1 MRIDKNNYEALL
13 IDYLDGT
20 LNAAQEAALWL
31 FLEEHP
37 ELREEF
43 EGLADVKLTAPAATF
58 DAKNALRQPH
68 AVPTDRDHLLAQY
81 LEGHLSP
88 EAGAEVFRKIA
99 TDPEWAQAWSYM
111 EHTRLKATDE
121 RLATKDPLLFAA
133 PLTAHEAGV
142 LAAADARAVSG
153 ESKEVSDLRALT
165 LRPDTAVVFPGKRG
179 LKRTPVITL
188 TVRWTAGIAAA
199 VMLAVAVTP
208 LMQTGSHEA
217 ALAQHPNG
225 TEWNV
230 PYPPATSTAPS
241 TTEEAPA
248 WTTPAH
254 TGTPVTFASNTG
266 DVETGNTDTSPSRGS
281 SMTPARRLSPLP
293 VNRGAEAYACLATK
307 SSAPAAAPVTSGP
320 GMEAITSGTLPK
332 PTYITAT
339 DYLTDQ
345 VKAKLWG
352 DKTYPEDNYVLA
364 LAEKTT
370 EKWAGKDLLQVEP
383 KTEAQERP
391 GWKFELG
398 KFKIER
404 NVRP

>member
-1 MRIDKNNYEALL
+1 MSIDKNNYEALL

-43 EGLADVKLTAPAATF
+43 EGLADVKLTPPTATF
-58 DAKNALRQPH
+58 DAKNALRQPD

-99 TDPEWAQAWSYM
+99 TDPEWAKAWSYM

-142 LAAADARAVSG
+142 LAAADAPAQSG
-153 ESKEVSDLRALT
+153 ESKEVADLRALT

-188 TVRWTAGIAAA
+188 AVRWTAAIAAA

-208 LMQTGSHEA
+208 LMQTGSYEA
-217 ALAQHPNG
+217 TLAQQPTG

-230 PYPPATSTAPS
+230 SYPPAPNTAPS
-241 TTEEAPA
+241 TSEETPA
-248 WTTPAH
+248 WTTPAPS
-254 TGTPVTFASNTG
+254 GTPVQFASNT
-266 DVETGNTDTSPSRGS
+266 DVETGNTDAGTSRSS
-281 SMTPARRLSPLP
+281 SMTHARRLSPLP
-293 VNRGAEAYACLATK
+293 VDRGTDAYASLATK
-307 SSAPAAAPVTSGP
+307 SSAPAAAPVTQAP
-320 GMEAITSGTLPK
+320 GMEAITSGALPE

-345 VKAKLWG
+345 VKTKLWG
-352 DKTYPEDNYVLA
+352 DEAYPEDNYVLA

-370 EKWAGKDLLQVEP
+370 EKWAGKELLQVEP
-383 KTEAQERP
+383 ETEAQERA
-391 GWKFELG
+391 GWKFQLG

>member
-1 MRIDKNNYEALL
+1 MKIDKNNYEALL

-31 FLEEHP
+31 FLQEHP
-37 ELREEF
+37 ALREEF
-43 EGLADVKLTAPAATF
+43 EGLADVKLTPPAQTF
-58 DAKNALRQPH
+58 EAKNALRQPD

-81 LEGHLSP
+81 LEGQLSP

-99 TDPEWAQAWSYM
+99 TDPEWAKAWSYM
-111 EHTRLKATDE
+111 EHTRLKATEE

-142 LAAADARAVSG
+142 LAAADAPAQLG

-165 LRPDTAVVFPGKRG
+165 LRPDAAVVYPGKRG

-188 TVRWTAGIAAA
+188 AVRWTAGIAAA
-199 VMLAVAVTP
+199 VMLALAVTP
-208 LMQTGSHEA
+208 LLQDGSHGA
-217 ALAQHPNG
+217 TLAQQPTG

-230 PYPPATSTAPS
+230 SYPPAPHTAPS

-248 WTTPAH
+248 WTVPAQS
-254 TGTPVTFASNTG
+254 GTPVQYASNTG
-266 DVETGNTDTSPSRGS
+266 EVSTGPASQAASASS
-281 SMTPARRLSPLP
+281 SMQHARRLNPLP
-293 VNRGAEAYACLATK
+293 LNRGGDAYATLATK
-307 SSAPAAAPVTSGP
+307 SNDVQSAPVTTAPTMDAMVNGS
-320 GMEAITSGTLPK
+320 LPE

-345 VKAKLWG
+345 VKTKLWG
-352 DKTYPEDNYVLA
+352 DEAYPEDNYVLA

-383 KTEAQERP
+383 KTEAQEHS
-391 GWKFELG
+391 GWKFQLG

-404 NVRP
+404 KVRQ

>member
-20 LNAAQEAALWL
+20 LSAVQEAALWL

-43 EGLADVKLTAPAATF
+43 EGLADVKLTPPAATY
-58 DAKNALRQPH
+58 DAKNTLRQPD

-88 EAGAEVFRKIA
+88 EAGDEVFRKIA

-111 EHTRLKATDE
+111 EHTRLKTTDE
-121 RLATKDPLLFAA
+121 RLTTKDPLLFAA

-142 LAAADARAVSG
+142 LAAADAPAQSG

-165 LRPDTAVVFPGKRG
+165 LRPDTALVFPGKRG
-179 LKRTPVITL
+179 LNRTPVITL
-188 TVRWTAGIAAA
+188 AVRWTAGIAAA
-199 VMLAVAVTP
+199 VMLAVAVTL
-208 LMQTGSHEA
+208 LMQPGSHEA
-217 ALAQHPNG
+217 ALAQQPNG

-230 PYPPATSTAPS
+230 SYPPAPSTAPS
-241 TTEEAPA
+241 TTEEVPA

-254 TGTPVTFASNTG
+254 TGTPVPFASNTG
-266 DVETGNTDTSPSRGS
+266 DFETGNTDASPSRGS
-281 SMTPARRLSPLP
+281 SMTPVRRLSPLP
-293 VNRGAEAYACLATK
+293 VNRGAEAYASLATQ
-307 SSAPAAAPVTSGP
+307 SSAPATAPVTSAP
-320 GMEAITSGTLPK
+320 GMEAITSGTLPE

-345 VKAKLWG
+345 VKTKLWG
-352 DKTYPEDNYVLA
+352 HEAYPEDNYVLA

-383 KTEAQERP
+383 KTEAQERA
-391 GWKFELG
+391 GWKLELG